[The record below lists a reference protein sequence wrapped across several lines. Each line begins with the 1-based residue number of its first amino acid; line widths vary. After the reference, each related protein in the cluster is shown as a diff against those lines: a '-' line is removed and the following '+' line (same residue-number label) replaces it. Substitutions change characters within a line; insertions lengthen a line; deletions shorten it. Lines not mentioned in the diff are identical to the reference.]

1 MNSKRT
7 YIALVASLVLPLVAC
22 DTLLEVNDPDIV
34 TPDNLLDELGL
45 QTLRNG
51 AVGNFAFAWT
61 GGGSTDGQVM
71 ISGLMSDEWM
81 HSGTFPTRQ
90 EVELRIIPIDNS
102 TMSALYLNMQRARAD
117 LEATADRIEAFVQD
131 ANADERIPELRALA
145 GYTYL
150 AFSEN
155 YCSGVPFSFAPDTGS
170 LVFGEPE
177 TTTQM
182 LEKAVARFDA
192 AIAHPA
198 ATAEIVNAAMVG
210 KGRALLDL
218 GRPGDAAAAVAGVPD
233 DFVKY
238 TEHSNNSARERN
250 GIYEL
255 NYVVRRWSVGDSEGM
270 NGLDFRSAGDPRI
283 AAALDDRGGFDGSSE
298 LWHFTNYQSWSDAV
312 ALATGVEARLI
323 EAEALL
329 ASDPA
334 GWLAVLNQLRADF
347 ATLAPLLYPDNP
359 PSGSL
364 APLADP
370 GTQAARE
377 DLHFRERAFW
387 LYSTNHRLGDLRRL
401 VRQYGRDV
409 ESVFPTGAYF
419 KAGSTYG
426 VDVNFPIPQDELN
439 NPNFVQCIDRNP

>member
-1 MNSKRT
+1 MNIKRT

-71 ISGLMSDEWM
+71 IAGLMSDEWM

-192 AIAHPA
+192 AIGHPA

-250 GIYEL
+250 GVYEL
-255 NYVVRRWSVGDSEGM
+255 NFVVRRWSVGDSEGI
-270 NGLDFRSAGDPRI
+270 NGLDFRSSGDPRI
-283 AAALDDRGGFDGSSE
+283 GAALDDRGGFDGASE

-334 GWLAVLNQLRADF
+334 GWLALLNQLRADF

>member
-198 ATAEIVNAAMVG
+198 ATAEIVNAARVG

-439 NPNFVQCIDRNP
+439 NPNFVQCIGRNP